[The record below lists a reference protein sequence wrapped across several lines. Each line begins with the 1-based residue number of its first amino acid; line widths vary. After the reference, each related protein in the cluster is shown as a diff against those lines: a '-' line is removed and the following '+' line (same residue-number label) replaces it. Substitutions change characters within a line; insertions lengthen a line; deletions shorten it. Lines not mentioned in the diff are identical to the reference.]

1 MKYLLN
7 HKDGLI
13 ELTVK
18 NTNAAKN
25 RIEHGELTARAC
37 GDCNRFLDINS
48 FDSRVRNGKRQIHT
62 KCNQCHRIRKLVKG
76 SMKRFGKDT
85 STEKIIG
92 IEYDLFIEWLD
103 QGVYKHT
110 DKGLHIDHCI
120 PQSLGMNV
128 EDLKILNHYSNLK
141 LLPGKE
147 NIQKSNKYIYQTDI
161 DRVLKYHPYPERIL
175 DIIEIAKA
183 TKPELMIIKRLY

>member
-1 MKYLLN
+1 MKYLLK

-18 NTNAAKN
+18 NANAAKN
-25 RIEHGELTARAC
+25 RIEDGAVTARAC
-37 GDCNRFLDINS
+37 GDCHRFLDLNS

-85 STEKIIG
+85 NTEKIIG
-92 IEYDLFIEWLD
+92 IEYDLFIDWLD

-110 DKGLHIDHCI
+110 EKGLHIDHCI

-128 EDLKILNHYSNLK
+128 DDLKILNHYSNLK

-147 NIQKSNKYIYQTDI
+147 NIQKSNKYMYQTDI
-161 DRVLKYHPYPERIL
+161 DRVLAFHPNPKRIL
-175 DIIEIAKA
+175 EIFEKARESNQGIVII
-183 TKPELMIIKRLY
+183 P